1 MQRDHVST
9 RVVVRQR
16 GDLRLF
22 LSQTIEECTLSF
34 WQHSLSE
41 YRKYATPSNVKL
53 SSSEIDYEGKNVNR
67 LHHWLCRSDAWR
79 ETIQQ
84 RVPWVLS
91 GADLGPNVL
100 ELGHGP
106 GLTTDLLRPTVQ
118 CLTAIEVDP
127 KLADSLSSR
136 LRGSNVQVVAGDATA
151 MPFPDANFSGGVSF
165 TMLHHVPSPELQDK
179 LLHEV
184 WRVLKPGGVFVGSDS
199 LQSFFMRLI
208 HIGDTLVPINPDTVG
223 ARLEAAGF
231 EVLEVEKNSHAF
243 RFQARKPS
251 ARL

>member
-1 MQRDHVST
+1 M
-9 RVVVRQR
+9 
-16 GDLRLF
+16 
-22 LSQTIEECTLSF
+22 
-34 WQHSLSE
+34 
-41 YRKYATPSNVKL
+41 
-53 SSSEIDYEGKNVNR
+53 
-67 LHHWLCRSDAWR
+67 
-79 ETIQQ
+79 
-84 RVPWVLS
+84 PWVLS
-91 GADLGPNVL
+91 GVDLGPNVL
-100 ELGHGP
+100 ELGPGP
-106 GLTTDLLRPTVQ
+106 GLTTDLLRPTVP

-151 MPFPDANFSGGVSF
+151 MPFPDAHFSGGVSF

-179 LLHEV
+179 LLREV

-199 LQSFFMRLI
+199 MQSLFMRLI

-231 EVLEVEKNSHAF
+231 DVLEVAKNSQAF

-251 ARL
+251 AHL